1 MKFKVEMCVKVPV
14 EISELNAKNIDIA
27 RDVAKYKIMKD
38 IEKGFYIYDIG
49 STEVEITNITEIK
62 EKL

>member
-27 RDVAKYKIMKD
+27 RDIAKHSILTD
-38 IEKGFYIYDIG
+38 IEKGFYVYDIS
-49 STEVEITNITEIK
+49 STKVEITNITEIK
-62 EKL
+62 KE